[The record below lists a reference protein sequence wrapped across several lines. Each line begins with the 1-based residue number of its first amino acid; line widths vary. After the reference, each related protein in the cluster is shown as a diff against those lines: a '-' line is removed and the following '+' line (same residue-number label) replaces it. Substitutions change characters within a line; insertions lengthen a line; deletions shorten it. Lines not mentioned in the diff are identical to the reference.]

1 MAGYFQAA
9 GAVLIG
15 LILVSVVSARDK
27 SVSSLL
33 SMGICAMVLL
43 LGLNYLEP
51 VVAFVQELEE
61 LGNLQ
66 PEMVRILLKVAGIG
80 ILSEITALLC
90 ADSGQASLGQSI
102 KILSAGVILWL
113 SLPVFQALLDL
124 IGDILGGMG

>member
-1 MAGYFQAA
+1 M
-9 GAVLIG
+9 IG
-15 LILVSVVSARDK
+15 LILVSIVSARDK
-27 SVSSLL
+27 PVSSLL

-43 LGLNYLEP
+43 LGLTYLEP

-90 ADSGQASLGQSI
+90 ADSGHASLGQSI
-102 KILSAGVILWL
+102 KILSAGVIQWL